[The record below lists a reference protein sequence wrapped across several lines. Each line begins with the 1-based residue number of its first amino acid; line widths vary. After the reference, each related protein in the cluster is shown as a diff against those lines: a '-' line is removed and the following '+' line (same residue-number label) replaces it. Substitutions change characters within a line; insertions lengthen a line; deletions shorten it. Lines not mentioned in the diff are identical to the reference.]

1 MTLIAEFRIR
11 SELAVLS
18 GPMFLLA
25 GLLQLLFSGIVE
37 AQPDEAVAHYRAG
50 YTQLRSKDFRN
61 AAIELE
67 SAVGVDST
75 YGDAHYALGM
85 ARASLGEY
93 DKAALSLEAALRFG
107 VSREDL
113 ADRIPGL
120 LGDLFYK
127 AALRSRQQRR
137 FGEAIQ
143 RFEASL
149 QYKPDNAQAR
159 YTIGLCHISLRQPD
173 KAAIAFLAATKADS
187 TYAWPY
193 KSLGD
198 IHRQQGELRQ
208 AAMMYE
214 KAIAIDSKLV
224 QAFSG
229 LAQVQIASDDLDGA
243 VETLR
248 KAVSLDGEYGEGFVL
263 IGTALIQL
271 QRHGEA
277 IAPLKKAVSIDAKDA
292 QTRYRLA
299 EAYLGTGD
307 YRAAVESGKAAVTR
321 QKDFYA
327 AQVILA
333 DAYAELGQVSDAR
346 SWYGR
351 AIADSR
357 FKDYCAHKLEELDAA
372 QVRAQGQQ

>member
-1 MTLIAEFRIR
+1 MTLLLDLRITR
-11 SELAVLS
+11 
-18 GPMFLLA
+18 
-25 GLLQLLFSGIVE
+25 GLLLLSSLFALTNFRPVE
-37 AQPDEAVAHYRAG
+37 AQPDDAVAHYRAG
-50 YTQLRSKDFRN
+50 YTQLQGKDFRN

-67 SAVGVDST
+67 SAVGLDST

-93 DKAALSLEAALRFG
+93 DKSALSLEAALRHG
-107 VSREDL
+107 VSKTDL

-143 RFEASL
+143 HAEASL
-149 QYKPDNAQAR
+149 RYKPGNAQAF

-173 KAAIAFLAATKADS
+173 KAAVAFVAASAADPN
-187 TYAWPY
+187 YAWPY

-198 IHRQQGELRQ
+198 IHRQRGELRQ
-208 AAMMYE
+208 AAAMYR
-214 KAIAIDSKLV
+214 KAIAVDGKLV
-224 QAFSG
+224 QAYSG
-229 LAQVQIASDDLDGA
+229 LAQVQIASEDLEGA
-243 VETLR
+243 VTTLR
-248 KAVSLDGEYGEGFVL
+248 TAVSLDATYGEGFVL

-271 QRHGEA
+271 RRHGEA
-277 IAPLKKAVSIDAKDA
+277 IAPLLKAVEIDAKDA

-299 EAYLGTGD
+299 EAYLGIGNYQAT
-307 YRAAVESGKAAVTR
+307 VEAGNAAVTR

-333 DAYAELGQVSDAR
+333 DAHAELGQLAEAR

-372 QVRAQGQQ
+372 QTRAQGQQ